1 MDPLESQN
9 DESLDK
15 LLGQV
20 RTIRNITESLHE
32 EVAEQCEE
40 IEQMIP
46 RVEKSVS
53 RLTDLHARVEKLRS
67 SVHPCVLCVLCV
79 LCVFCVLCVLCA
91 LVTSIYLY

>member
-53 RLTDLHARVEKLRS
+53 RLTDLHARVEDAVEKLRSHLRS

-79 LCVFCVLCVLCA
+79 LCA

>member
-1 MDPLESQN
+1 MNPIESQN

-32 EVAEQCEE
+32 EVAEQCGE
-40 IEQMIP
+40 IEQMVP

-53 RLTDLHARVEKLRS
+53 RLTDLHARAEKLWS
-67 SVHPCVLCVLCV
+67 SAPCAPCVLCVLCV
-79 LCVFCVLCVLCA
+79 LYVLCA